1 MKRLFTKSISL
12 AFLCMLLTVLMIF
25 SGCNSGS
32 TATNFFESIQEL
44 DGVKKFDFEV
54 DIETE
59 LNSQKTNVEING
71 TYNNE
76 NSMMATVTMTSGGVT
91 IDFCDIV
98 LDGDRVYLNI
108 SELLSTLGGDDV
120 LGGKDYIY
128 LDLKELASL
137 AAITGTEMPN
147 LSDLSAYTEARKTLT
162 DKLYEILQKACE
174 GVDPAILGKD
184 GNKFTFTINEEN
196 IAGYINNI
204 VGILVDEQDWIVST
218 LPELL
223 EEAGLSDIADLIYDN
238 ESDIIDALESAKKDE
253 KKDTENSLIDN
264 KDFEISAY
272 SELKTDGGRVWNM
285 AMYFSMNSS
294 DLFGNLDN
302 VDNVFISS
310 NSIVCSVDTVITEN
324 AGDKEI
330 TKVDEDNAISIMDYV
345 ATVESKYDDM
355 YSDTFNQYMNIENGY
370 YTIEPEDFPDMN
382 LEDSDYYINIKSMG
396 IGEICLSGTTSELIF
411 TDKEMLI
418 DGEPVEYTY
427 VADTITITYD
437 GTPMSFVYNEN
448 FAP

>member
-147 LSDLSAYTEARKTLT
+147 LSDLSAYTEARKTLEKFF
-162 DKLYEILQKACE
+162 DKSIFLE
-174 GVDPAILGKD
+174 
-184 GNKFTFTINEEN
+184 TF
-196 IAGYINNI
+196 
-204 VGILVDEQDWIVST
+204 V
-218 LPELL
+218 
-223 EEAGLSDIADLIYDN
+223 
-238 ESDIIDALESAKKDE
+238 
-253 KKDTENSLIDN
+253 
-264 KDFEISAY
+264 
-272 SELKTDGGRVWNM
+272 
-285 AMYFSMNSS
+285 
-294 DLFGNLDN
+294 
-302 VDNVFISS
+302 
-310 NSIVCSVDTVITEN
+310 
-324 AGDKEI
+324 
-330 TKVDEDNAISIMDYV
+330 KVDKDWRSNDRELSQ
-345 ATVESKYDDM
+345 
-355 YSDTFNQYMNIENGY
+355 FGY
-370 YTIEPEDFPDMN
+370 NDI
-382 LEDSDYYINIKSMG
+382 
-396 IGEICLSGTTSELIF
+396 
-411 TDKEMLI
+411 
-418 DGEPVEYTY
+418 
-427 VADTITITYD
+427 
-437 GTPMSFVYNEN
+437 
-448 FAP
+448 

>member
-59 LNSQKTNVEING
+59 LNLQKTNVEING

-196 IAGYINNI
+196 IAGYISNI

-264 KDFEISAY
+264 EDFEISAY

-285 AMYFSMNSS
+285 GMYFSMNSS
-294 DLFGNLDN
+294 DLFGNL
-302 VDNVFISS
+302 DNVFISS

-355 YSDTFNQYMNIENGY
+355 YSDTFNQNMNIENGY

-418 DGEPVEYTY
+418 DGELVEYTY

>member
-1 MKRLFTKSISL
+1 M
-12 AFLCMLLTVLMIF
+12 
-25 SGCNSGS
+25 
-32 TATNFFESIQEL
+32 
-44 DGVKKFDFEV
+44 
-54 DIETE
+54 
-59 LNSQKTNVEING
+59 
-71 TYNNE
+71 
-76 NSMMATVTMTSGGVT
+76 
-91 IDFCDIV
+91 
-98 LDGDRVYLNI
+98 
-108 SELLSTLGGDDV
+108 
-120 LGGKDYIY
+120 
-128 LDLKELASL
+128 
-137 AAITGTEMPN
+137 
-147 LSDLSAYTEARKTLT
+147 
-162 DKLYEILQKACE
+162 
-174 GVDPAILGKD
+174 
-184 GNKFTFTINEEN
+184 
-196 IAGYINNI
+196 
-204 VGILVDEQDWIVST
+204 
-218 LPELL
+218 
-223 EEAGLSDIADLIYDN
+223 
-238 ESDIIDALESAKKDE
+238 ESAKKDE

-264 KDFEISAY
+264 EDFEISAY

-285 AMYFSMNSS
+285 GMYFSMNSS

-310 NSIVCSVDTVITEN
+310 NSIVCSVDTVITEY

-355 YSDTFNQYMNIENGY
+355 YSDTFNQNKYIENGY

-418 DGEPVEYTY
+418 DGELVEYTY